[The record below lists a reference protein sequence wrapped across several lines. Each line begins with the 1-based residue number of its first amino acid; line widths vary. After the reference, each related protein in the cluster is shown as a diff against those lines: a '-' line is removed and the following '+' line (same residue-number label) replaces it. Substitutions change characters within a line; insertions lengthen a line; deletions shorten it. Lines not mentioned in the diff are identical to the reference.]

1 MLIANCPL
9 VCLESVADPRVNRNK
24 RHKLVDILRRNL
36 LIAGSSASTL
46 LGGDDDDIL
55 IGGTTAYDMNLASL
69 QAIMDYWSTTLDDYA
84 TRVGN
89 LLAGNGVPLLDATTV
104 TSNGGGNILNGGPG
118 LNLYYGNAT
127 DITDFDPSSGALF
140 IPV

>member
-1 MLIANCPL
+1 MTGGNGGGAGVTNIL
-9 VCLESVADPRVNRNK
+9 VGKGGNVLTGGSG
-24 RHKLVDILRRNL
+24 RRNL

-55 IGGTTAYDMNLASL
+55 IGGTTAYDLDLVSL
-69 QAIMDYWSTTLDDYA
+69 MAIMNYWSGTSDDYA

-104 TSNGGGNILNGGPG
+104 TSNGGGNSLTALAS
-118 LNLYYGNAT
+118 LNLYYGNAADST
-127 DITDFDPSSGALF
+127 DYDPSSGAVF
-140 IPV
+140 VPV